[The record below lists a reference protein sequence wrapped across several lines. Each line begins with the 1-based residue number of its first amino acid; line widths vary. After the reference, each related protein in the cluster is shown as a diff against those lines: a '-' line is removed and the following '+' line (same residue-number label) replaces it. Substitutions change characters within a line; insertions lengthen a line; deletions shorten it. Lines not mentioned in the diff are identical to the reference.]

1 MINKKLLPEFIELET
16 STFCNRRC
24 PWCPNSIYKRGSK
37 QKHINKKLFLKIIK
51 DLKNIDYKGS
61 LALHNYN
68 EPLLDRYLYDWIKII
83 RKELPK
89 VKIIIFTNGD
99 FLTKTICNKLL
110 NSGVSTLYI
119 SVHDTIKSKDY
130 ENSLHKFL
138 NKLKIKKI
146 YKDISDDLGKKY
158 KINYNKL
165 EIIYY
170 IPFTHM
176 LTSRGGIMKSLM
188 TEISNSSFCYLPF
201 ISSAIDYQGN
211 VKVCCE
217 VYPSNKEHRDYG
229 IIGNLKLSTFDELW
243 FSKKYNSFRKKFLNN
258 NIDNPL
264 CKKCPKND
272 FGLNKNKLSIWKKY
286 L

>member
-146 YKDISDDLGKKY
+146 
-158 KINYNKL
+158 
-165 EIIYY
+165 
-170 IPFTHM
+170 
-176 LTSRGGIMKSLM
+176 
-188 TEISNSSFCYLPF
+188 
-201 ISSAIDYQGN
+201 
-211 VKVCCE
+211 
-217 VYPSNKEHRDYG
+217 
-229 IIGNLKLSTFDELW
+229 
-243 FSKKYNSFRKKFLNN
+243 
-258 NIDNPL
+258 
-264 CKKCPKND
+264 
-272 FGLNKNKLSIWKKY
+272 
-286 L
+286 